1 MFFYC
6 AWILYLLGAFN
17 LIEIEYKIKFE
28 SSDKNLLEDNV
39 DATAKIIYEFIYST
53 STTNITNNLSLI
65 RSSSCWQTKQ
75 ASSSSYLSQ

>member
-1 MFFYC
+1 
-6 AWILYLLGAFN
+6 LLGAFN

-65 RSSSCWQTKQ
+65 RSSSC
-75 ASSSSYLSQ
+75 